1 MIKNKNDHIKIG
13 KHTIGTDSKCFIIA
27 EAGVN
32 HNGDINLAKK
42 LIFEAKKAGADC
54 VKFQTFKADEVVT
67 EDAPK
72 ARYQIKNTDPN
83 EKQIEMLRKLELS
96 KEVYVE
102 LIALCKQVDIVFM
115 STPYNNED
123 VELLEKLKVEAYK
136 LPSISITEP
145 SFLEYV
151 GKKNKP
157 MIVSTGMA
165 TFEEVSDGVEAI
177 LSTDNKDIIILHCT
191 TNYPTELD
199 EVNMR
204 AMKKIGEDLN
214 ILYGYSDHTQEDVTC
229 MTAVAMG
236 ACVIEKHF
244 TLDKKLPGPDQSS
257 SYDPVQ
263 FKKFVQ
269 NIRSVEKVLGNSIK
283 RPTSSELKN
292 MHGMRRSIVA
302 GKSIPK
308 DTIIDETMLTL
319 KRPSTGLKPMY
330 MKKLI
335 GKISK
340 RDINKDEFVNE
351 EDFK

>member
-115 STPYNNED
+115 STPYNTED
-123 VELLEKLKVEAYK
+123 VEILEKLKVEAYK

-145 SFLEYV
+145 SF
-151 GKKNKP
+151 
-157 MIVSTGMA
+157 
-165 TFEEVSDGVEAI
+165 
-177 LSTDNKDIIILHCT
+177 
-191 TNYPTELD
+191 
-199 EVNMR
+199 
-204 AMKKIGEDLN
+204 
-214 ILYGYSDHTQEDVTC
+214 
-229 MTAVAMG
+229 
-236 ACVIEKHF
+236 
-244 TLDKKLPGPDQSS
+244 
-257 SYDPVQ
+257 
-263 FKKFVQ
+263 
-269 NIRSVEKVLGNSIK
+269 
-283 RPTSSELKN
+283 
-292 MHGMRRSIVA
+292 
-302 GKSIPK
+302 
-308 DTIIDETMLTL
+308 
-319 KRPSTGLKPMY
+319 
-330 MKKLI
+330 
-335 GKISK
+335 
-340 RDINKDEFVNE
+340 
-351 EDFK
+351 